1 MTICEPAG
9 SGRGLEA
16 HGLARLRNSYWNLG
30 TAALY
35 EHALRNG
42 EGTLA
47 ADGPLVVLTGRHTGR
62 SAGDKFIVCD
72 RATEGEVDWGQVNV
86 AMAPRHAA
94 SLHRRMLAWWQGR
107 DAYVQDLYSG
117 ACPAR
122 RVKVRVITQQAWHSL
137 FARHL
142 LICPPPGERAGFQPD
157 FTVLQAPGCAADPN
171 RDGTRSETAI
181 VLDFS
186 RRLVLIAGTAYAG
199 EIKKAVFTILNFLLP
214 PQGVLPMHCAVN
226 VGKEGDAAVFFGLS
240 GTGKT
245 TLSADPARRLV
256 GDDEHGWGE
265 GGLFNFE
272 GGCYAKAIRLCAQAE
287 PDIFATTRRFGTL
300 LENVVMDAGTRAL
313 DLDDGRL
320 TENTRAAYPL
330 EFIAR
335 ASPGGQAGHPG
346 HVAMLAADAFGVLP
360 PISRLDTAQAVYHF
374 LSGYTAKVAGTER
387 GAGQGTAGD
396 LFGLFRRPLHAAPPH
411 RLCRHAGPAD
421 RPPRRHLLAG
431 QHPAGPAAAMAPA
444 RACRSATPAV
454 CWPRRWKAGWT
465 GPAFAA
471 TTSSAWRCPNPAPAC
486 RPGRWTRAPPG
497 RTRAPM
503 TPPRG
508 QLAGRFH
515 RNFAPFAGR
524 VDAAVRRAGPR
535 LEG

>member
-1 MTICEPAG
+1 MGGAVRRG
-9 SGRGLEA
+9 VGLEA
-16 HGLARLRNSYWNLG
+16 QGLAGLRGQYWNLD

-42 EGTLA
+42 EGALA

-72 RATEGEVDWGQVNV
+72 SATEGEVDWGEVNV
-86 AMAPRHAA
+86 AMAAEHAG

-107 DAYVQDLYSG
+107 DAYVQDLYGG
-117 ACPAR
+117 ADPAR
-122 RVKVRVITQQAWHSL
+122 RVKVRVVTEQAWHSL

-142 LICPPPGERAGFQPD
+142 LIRPPPTERACFRPD
-157 FTVLQAPGCAADPN
+157 FTVLQAPGFEADPET
-171 RDGTRSETAI
+171 DGTRSGTAI
-181 VLDFS
+181 VLDFT

-226 VGKEGDAAVFFGLS
+226 VGGGEAAVFFGLS

-245 TLSADPARRLV
+245 TLSADPARQLV
-256 GDDEHGWGE
+256 GDDEHGWGDD
-265 GGLFNFE
+265 GLFNFE
-272 GGCYAKAIRLCAQAE
+272 GGCYAKAIRLCERAE
-287 PDIFATTRRFGTL
+287 PDIFATTRRFGTV
-300 LENVVMDAGTRAL
+300 LENVVMDDGTRRL

-335 ASPGGQAGHPG
+335 AAPGGRSGHPG

-374 LSGYTAKVAGTER
+374 LSGYTAKVAGTEKGL
-387 GAGQGTAGD
+387 GAEPQATFSAC
-396 LFGLFRRPLHAAPPH
+396 FGAPFMP
-411 RLCRHAGPAD
+411 RHPTVYA
-421 RPPRRHLLAG
+421 RMLAERIEDHG
-431 QHPAGPAAAMAPA
+431 
-444 RACRSATPAV
+444 AV
-454 CWPRRWKAGWT
+454 CWLVNTGWAGGGYGTGRRMPIGHTRSLLAAALDGRLD
-465 GPAFAA
+465 GAAFRRDDVFGLAVPESCPGVPAEALD
-471 TTSSAWRCPNPAPAC
+471 
-486 RPGRWTRAPPG
+486 
-497 RTRAPM
+497 
-503 TPPRG
+503 PRG
-508 QLAGRFH
+508 AWGDKDAYDDAARRLAARFH
-515 RNFAPFAGR
+515 RNFEAFAGR

-535 LEG
+535 AGG

>member
-9 SGRGLEA
+9 SGCGLEV
-16 HGLARLRNSYWNLG
+16 HGLARLRHCYWNLG

-42 EGTLA
+42 EGRLA

-72 RATEGEVDWGQVNV
+72 RATEGEVDWGKVNV
-86 AMAPRHAA
+86 AMAAEHAA

-107 DAYVQDLYSG
+107 DAYVQDLYGG
-117 ACPAR
+117 ACPDR
-122 RVKVRVITQQAWHSL
+122 RVKVRVITEQAWHSL

-142 LICPPPGERAGFQPD
+142 LIRPPPGERAGFQPD

-214 PQGVLPMHCAVN
+214 PQDVLPMHCAVN

-265 GGLFNFE
+265 DGLFNFE

-300 LENVVMDAGTRAL
+300 LENVVMDAGTRLL

-374 LSGYTAKVAGTER
+374 LSGYTAKVAGTEKGLGKEPQATFSACF
-387 GAGQGTAGD
+387 GAPFMPRHPTVYAD
-396 LFGLFRRPLHAAPPH
+396 MLARRID
-411 RLCRHAGPAD
+411 RHG
-421 RPPRRHLLAG
+421 
-431 QHPAGPAAAMAPA
+431 
-444 RACRSATPAV
+444 AT
-454 CWPRRWKAGWT
+454 CWLVNTGWT
-465 GPAFAA
+465 GGGYGAGTRMPIGHTRRLLAAALEGKLDGASFRRDDVFGLAVPESCPGVPAQALDPRAA
-471 TTSSAWRCPNPAPAC
+471 WADKGAYDAAA
-486 RPGRWTRAPPG
+486 GR
-497 RTRAPM
+497 
-503 TPPRG
+503 
-508 QLAGRFH
+508 LAGRFH